1 MTPPT
6 SPGTFTATGEPLPD
20 SLLERLAERFVLQR
34 EIGRGGMAMVWL
46 GHRHGDERPLAVK
59 VMRPTMAQT
68 IATQRFLREIRIA
81 SAVRS
86 PALVPL
92 DESGEIDGL
101 PYYVMPFAEGG
112 SLRDWL
118 RRERHLRIEDV
129 IRVGRGVA
137 TALAALHRDGFVH
150 RDIKPENV
158 LMASDGAIL
167 LADYGIAHALTAAAK
182 AQDLTTSGVVLGTP
196 PYMSPEQAVGESLD
210 GRSDIYSLGCLLY
223 EALAGEPPFHGATAQ
238 AVLARH
244 MHEQPPSLRVVR
256 PTVPEALEAIVMRML
271 AKVPA
276 DRFASAEEVTAALE
290 KIDPRDTGGIPRI
303 GRWRHRTRIIASA
316 TAIGVAA
323 VGAVVYWIA
332 ARGPQ
337 LDADRV
343 IVFPFAAAGTTAD
356 PEWAQLPML
365 VGSALDRT
373 AATKWL
379 DGYSLLDP
387 SERAASAGLDATRL
401 DELAR
406 RAGARY
412 YLDGSISRRRDSLSV
427 QVRLHDASSGRL
439 VDTKSAAGLAQ
450 VSAGELALKAVVRLL
465 PRFTGLDRVVD
476 VSDLT
481 DHPPAAIDNWLR
493 GERAYRQSRMGEALR
508 YCESALAID
517 SLLVPA
523 AFRAAAA
530 ASWTIKP
537 ERALSYIRLALRHQ
551 EKIPA
556 RQRAFALALDRFLA
570 GRANEAFEQLRPAL
584 QRETE
589 TADAWMLAG
598 EIQMHL
604 LPTVGVD
611 STPPTAT
618 FPPPTTWPH
627 EVFAQ
632 EALERARTLDSEFAP
647 PLAHLAE
654 IAARRGDAD
663 VVARYTHLLQRANP
677 DSLLAKRL
685 LLMERCVRN
694 GAASIDWRKTAQT
707 DAATLYQVGVNL
719 RAASD
724 ARARGCAANAFQAVL
739 SADTTQGVEDW
750 GSLIALHGMLAA
762 EGQNARA
769 LALVDSAVAGGLPSA
784 VGLYVLDAVSGL
796 DIGNRA
802 DAFIAQLL
810 GNIETRAAP
819 SLWLLALWSART
831 NDSIGLARINGM
843 LVERSARSA
852 QRLDSLMARVSAAYL
867 ARARADSTL
876 ALQLFAELQPT
887 ADHRQLE
894 GSLWESLTTERL
906 AYAEL
911 LLARGQAATAHRVAS
926 TLDQPSILVHELFL
940 RRSLELRQRAARSL
954 SDATLER
961 RATAR
966 LSSLQQTQ

>member
-1 MTPPT
+1 MTTPT
-6 SPGTFTATGEPLPD
+6 SPDVFPTGGESLPV
-20 SLLERLAERFVLQR
+20 SLLERLSERFVLQR

-46 GHRHGDERPLAVK
+46 GHRRGEERPIAVK
-59 VMRPTMAQT
+59 VMRPTMAET

-118 RRERHLRIEDV
+118 RRERHLRIEDA
-129 IRVGRGVA
+129 IRVGQAVA

-158 LMASDGAIL
+158 LVASDGAIL
-167 LADYGIAHALTAAAK
+167 LADYGIAHALTASAK
-182 AQDLTTSGVVLGTP
+182 AHDLTTSGVVLGTP
-196 PYMSPEQAVGESLD
+196 PYMSPEQAVGEAVD

-256 PTVPEALEAIVMRML
+256 PTVPEALEAVIMRML
-271 AKVPA
+271 SKVPA
-276 DRFASAEEVTAALE
+276 DRFTSAEEVTAALE
-290 KIDPRDTGGIPRI
+290 KIDLRDTGSRRI
-303 GRWRHRTRIIASA
+303 GRWRHRNRTIAA
-316 TAIGVAA
+316 AAIGIAAVAA
-323 VGAVVYWIA
+323 TVYLAV
-332 ARGPQ
+332 ARRAQ

-343 IVFPFAAAGTTAD
+343 IVFPFAGAGATVD

-373 AATKWL
+373 ATTKWL

-387 SERAASAGLDATRL
+387 SERAVSAALDAARL
-401 DELAR
+401 REIAR

-412 YLDGSISRRRDSLSV
+412 YLDGSVSRGRDSLSV

-439 VDTKSAAGLAQ
+439 VDTKSAAGVA
-450 VSAGELALKAVVRLL
+450 VASAGELVLKAVVRLL
-465 PRFTGLDRVVD
+465 PRLTGLDRVVD

-493 GERAYRQSRMGEALR
+493 GERAYRESRMADALR

-537 ERALSYIRLALRHQ
+537 ERAVSYIRLALRHQ
-551 EKIPA
+551 EQIPA
-556 RQRAFALALDRFLA
+556 RQRAFALALERYLA

-611 STPPTAT
+611 SLPPTAT
-618 FPPPTTWPH
+618 FPPPTTWPD
-627 EVFAQ
+627 ETFAQ
-632 EALERARTLDSEFAP
+632 EALVRARTLDGDFSP

-663 VVARYTHLLQRANP
+663 GLARYARLLERANP
-677 DSLLAKRL
+677 DSLLGKRMS
-685 LLMERCVRN
+685 LMERCVRN
-694 GAASIDWRKTAQT
+694 GAPSIDWRKTAQT

-724 ARARGCAANAFQAVL
+724 LGARACAASAFQALL

-769 LALVDSAVAGGLPSA
+769 LSLVDSAVAGGLPSA
-784 VGLYVLDAVSGL
+784 VGLYVLDAVSGM

-810 GNIETRAAP
+810 GNLETRGAP
-819 SLWLLALWSART
+819 SLWLLTLWSART
-831 NDSIGLARINGM
+831 NDSISLARINGM
-843 LVERSARSA
+843 LMERAARSG
-852 QRLDSLMARVSAAYL
+852 QRLDSLIARVSAAYL
-867 ARARADSTL
+867 ARARADSSL
-876 ALQLFAELQPT
+876 ALRLFAELQPT

-894 GSLWESLTTERL
+894 GSLWESLATERL
-906 AYAEL
+906 AHAEL
-911 LLARGQAATAHRVAS
+911 LLARGQPATAHRVAS
-926 TLDQPSILVHELFL
+926 TFDQPSILIHELFL

-961 RATAR
+961 RAAAR
-966 LSSLQQTQ
+966 LSSLQHTK